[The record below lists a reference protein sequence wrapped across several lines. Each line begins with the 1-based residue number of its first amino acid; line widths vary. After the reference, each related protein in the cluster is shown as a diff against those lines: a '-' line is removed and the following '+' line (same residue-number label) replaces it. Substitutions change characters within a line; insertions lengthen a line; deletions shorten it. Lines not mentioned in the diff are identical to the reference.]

1 MIMPGT
7 PGRCSEYPAVAGPA
21 VARRRPGAGPR
32 TFALRPRTGPACTRP
47 LRPAGLLRRQPVT
60 LTAPVSMWPVA
71 RRLQL
76 ESLLTVTVKSY
87 QPLAMVTALK

>member
-1 MIMPGT
+1 MMMPVAP
-7 PGRCSEYPAVAGPA
+7 PGHHSGGPVAAGPTT
-21 VARRRPGAGPR
+21 VRGR
-32 TFALRPRTGPACTRP
+32 TAKVRAPAPDPACTGL
-47 LRPAGLLRRQPVT
+47 LRPVGPLRRQPVT